1 MCPPETVFQWIL
13 SCRPEGLNDFHGD
26 VFLWLFTLI
35 DIVFL

>member
-13 SCRPEGLNDFHGD
+13 SYRPEGLNDFHGD